1 MDVDFEVSESAAVSA
16 NNHWQLLSRAGSAW
30 HMGSWEVFLVLLD
43 KLRHKVLPEVRVGD
57 ICPSCSRDDSDEQI
71 SASVT

>member
-16 NNHWQLLSRAGSAW
+16 NNQLLSRAGSAW

-43 KLRHKVLPEVRVGD
+43 KLGHKVLPEVRVGD